1 MKVKSTKL
9 ERGVKHAKGTIRWG
23 LLINI
28 AFKNLFYKKLR
39 TTLTIIGVV
48 IGVGA
53 VVFLLAFGFGL
64 RDVVTKQVVDS
75 NSIRTIDVESAKSQ
89 LVTLNNETIDKITQ
103 IEDVTDVSRVYSVA
117 GNTTYGN
124 SQIESVLYGVDQKY
138 LDLAN
143 VKLSAGQPPQFK
155 NADDIFVNTSYA
167 KAIGVSDSKD
177 LIGKELEVSLEA
189 PVPQLADENES
200 TDVSSESTATT
211 KEVVIKG
218 KVVSVFETGSGSEL
232 YVSSKIFDNFGFEDA
247 SQLKVLVDRKE
258 QVVEAQKKIEA
269 LGLITVSPLSTLEQI
284 NQVFGFLNLLFLGFG
299 GIGLII
305 AVLGMFNTL
314 TISLLERT
322 KEIGLMI
329 TLGARRKDILRL
341 FVVEAVGLSMIGGAL
356 GVVVAYGLSR
366 VADVILNGF
375 ARSRGV
381 TETFTIFA
389 FKPTLILAVF
399 AFSALLG
406 LLVVYFPAKRAA
418 NINPIEALKS

>member
-1 MKVKSTKL
+1 MKIPKTNLKKNVN
-9 ERGVKHAKGTIRWG
+9 EAKGTIRWS
-23 LLINI
+23 LLIDI

-39 TTLTIIGVV
+39 TSLTIIGVV

-64 RDVVTKQVVDS
+64 RDVVTRQVVDS

-89 LVTLNNETIDKITQ
+89 LVTLNQETIGKITQ

-124 SQIESVLYGVDQKY
+124 SQIESVLYGVDQEY

-167 KAIGVSDSKD
+167 KAIGISDSKD

-189 PVPQLADENES
+189 PVPQLAEEAENNDTGPES
-200 TDVSSESTATT
+200 AVAT

-218 KVVSVFETGSGSEL
+218 KVASVFETGSGSEL
-232 YVSSKIFDNFGFEDA
+232 YVSSNIFDDFGFEDA

-329 TLGARRKDILRL
+329 TLGARKKDILRL

-356 GVVVAYGLSR
+356 GVVVAYGISR
-366 VADVILNGF
+366 IADVVLNGF

-381 TETFTIFA
+381 TDTFTIFA
-389 FKPTLILAVF
+389 FKPVLILAVF
-399 AFSALLG
+399 VFSALLG